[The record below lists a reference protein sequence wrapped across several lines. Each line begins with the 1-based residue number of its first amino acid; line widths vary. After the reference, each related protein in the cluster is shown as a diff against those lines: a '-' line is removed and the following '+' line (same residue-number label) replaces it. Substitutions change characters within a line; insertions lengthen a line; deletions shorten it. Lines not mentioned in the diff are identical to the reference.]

1 MSTVLRK
8 VLIVDDEKR
17 IAELIRSL
25 IHWEE
30 LGLTCIGLKMD
41 GEMAWETIREEHPDI
56 VITDI
61 RMPVMSGL
69 EMIRKA
75 REEEIPVDFI
85 VMSGYQEFEYAHTA
99 MQYGVESYLVKPV
112 DEEELNRCLAD
123 IRQRVQKEAELQEEN
138 RTLREKVEKS
148 EWILKQ
154 NFLRNIIEQ
163 RETSPDSEVD
173 LRGEIYRGV
182 DIKLDHIDP
191 RNSNVSQE
199 QFTLENVTKIIVDFL
214 QPQVEQLL
222 VCSKEYMHIYVLCC
236 YSEEADRQIGE
247 RISSL
252 LLQIKEHLRIMDQ
265 FHVTIGIGKA
275 KHVFSEIRFSILES
289 YIAVCNRIVYGT
301 GRLIWADSVF
311 LGENAGWSE
320 RERLVRQKIL
330 HDADALIAE
339 HIPSYV
345 HEIYGSRSELEQV
358 NMAAYYEGAEQTIDS
373 FFSHLGIEEEVRA
386 KLQKQVLNGIHH
398 CHRAVQL
405 SDLMAQFF
413 QGCIG
418 SAKEA
423 LESQLVKPVRMAQ
436 QYVEEHYR
444 EKILLED
451 VAEVVGL
458 NPVYFSALFKK
469 ETSLNF
475 STYLIDF
482 RMEKAKELLTT
493 TNDTISAI
501 AGAVGYPEQKYFSQ
515 QFKKVVGVK
524 PVIYRQL
531 HS

>member
-1 MSTVLRK
+1 MSEVRRR

-17 IAELIRSL
+17 IGELIRSL

-30 LGLTCIGLKMD
+30 LDLVCVGLNTD
-41 GEMAWETIREEHPDI
+41 GEMAWGTIQEERPDI

-69 EMIRKA
+69 EMIRKT
-75 REEEIPVDFI
+75 RENGIPVDFI

-112 DEEELNRCLAD
+112 DEEELNRCLAG
-123 IRQRVQKEAELQEEN
+123 IQQRVRKEAELQEEN
-138 RTLREKVEKS
+138 RTLREKVEKN

-163 RETSPDSEVD
+163 RETAGEGAVD
-173 LRGEIYRGV
+173 LHEEIYRGV

-191 RNSNVSQE
+191 RNSNASQE
-199 QFTLENVTKIIVDFL
+199 RITTENVKKIIVDLL

-222 VCSKEYMHIYVLCC
+222 VCDKEYMHIYVLCC
-236 YSEEADRQIGE
+236 CSEEADSQMGE
-247 RISSL
+247 SISTL
-252 LLQIKEHLRIMDQ
+252 LMQIKEHLRIMDQ
-265 FHVTIGIGKA
+265 FHVTIGIGRAKKA
-275 KHVFSEIRFSILES
+275 FSEIRFSILES

-301 GRLIWADSVF
+301 GRLIWADSVYF
-311 LGENAGWSE
+311 GDNPAWTQKEQLM
-320 RERLVRQKIL
+320 RQKII
-330 HDADALIAE
+330 HDADTLTAE
-339 HIPSYV
+339 HIPSYIQEV
-345 HEIYGSRSELEQV
+345 YGSRSELEHV
-358 NMAAYYEGAEQTIDS
+358 NMAAYYEGAGQTVDS
-373 FFSHLGIEEEVRA
+373 FFSHLDMDEETRE
-386 KLQKQVLNGIHH
+386 KLQKQVLNVLNH

-405 SDLMAQFF
+405 SDLISRFF
-413 QGCIG
+413 QECIS
-418 SAKEA
+418 SAREA
-423 LESQLVKPVRMAQ
+423 AESQLIKPVRMAQ
-436 QYVEEHYR
+436 QYVEDHYT
-444 EKILLED
+444 EKIMLED

-469 ETSLNF
+469 ETGLNF
-475 STYLIDF
+475 STYLINF

-493 TNDTISAI
+493 TNDTISVI

>member
-1 MSTVLRK
+1 MKDAVRK

-17 IAELIRSL
+17 IGELIRSL

-30 LGLTCIGLKMD
+30 LELICIGLKTD
-41 GEMAWETIREEHPDI
+41 GEMAWKTILEERPDI

-69 EMIRKA
+69 EMIRKT
-75 REEEIPVDFI
+75 REEGIPVDFI

-112 DEEELNRCLAD
+112 DEEELNRCLND
-123 IRQRVQKEAELQEEN
+123 IQQRVRKETGLQEEN
-138 RTLREKVEKS
+138 RTLKERVEKS

-163 RETSPDSEVD
+163 RVTADENAVD
-173 LRGEIYRGV
+173 LNGEIYRGV

-191 RNSNVSQE
+191 LNSNQSQE
-199 QFTLENVTKIIVDFL
+199 HFTTENVKKIIAEFL
-214 QPQVEQLL
+214 RPQVQQLL
-222 VCSKEYMHIYVLCC
+222 VCDKEYMHIYVLCC
-236 YSEEADRQIGE
+236 YSEESDMQIGE
-247 RISSL
+247 HISDL
-252 LLQIKEHLRIMDQ
+252 LLQIKEYLRMMDQ
-265 FHVTIGIGKA
+265 FHVTIGIGRA
-275 KHVFSEIRFSILES
+275 KHAFSEIRFSILES
-289 YIAVCNRIVYGT
+289 HIAVCNRIVYGT
-301 GRLIWADSVF
+301 GRLIWADSVY
-311 LGENAGWSE
+311 LGENPEWTE
-320 RERLVRQKIL
+320 RERQIRQKLL
-330 HDADALIAE
+330 HDTDALTAE
-339 HIPSYV
+339 HIPSYIQD
-345 HEIYGSRSELEQV
+345 IYGSRSILERV
-358 NMAAYYEGAEQTIDS
+358 NMAAYYEGVEQTVES
-373 FFSHLGIEEEVRA
+373 FFRHLGVDEDTRE
-386 KLQKQVLNGIHH
+386 KLQKQMLNGIYH

-405 SDLMAQFF
+405 SEFMSRFF
-413 QGCIG
+413 QECIG
-418 SAKEA
+418 LAKEA
-423 LESQLVKPVRMAQ
+423 VESQLVRPVRMAQ
-436 QYVEEHYR
+436 QYVEEHYA

-469 ETSLNF
+469 ESGQNF

-515 QFKKVVGVK
+515 QFKKVVGIK

>member
-1 MSTVLRK
+1 MSEVSRK

-17 IAELIRSL
+17 IGELIRSL

-30 LGLTCIGLKMD
+30 LDLICVGLKTD

-69 EMIRKA
+69 EMIRKT
-75 REEEIPVDFI
+75 REEGIPVDFI

-99 MQYGVESYLVKPV
+99 MQYGVEAYLVKPV
-112 DEEELNRCLAD
+112 DEDELNRCLAD
-123 IRQRVQKEAELQEEN
+123 IQRRARREIQLQEEN
-138 RTLREKVEKS
+138 RTLREKVQKS
-148 EWILKQ
+148 EWLLKQ
-154 NFLRNIIEQ
+154 NFLRNIIDQ
-163 RETSPDSEVD
+163 KETAVEGTVD
-173 LRGEIYRGV
+173 LKGEIYRGV
-182 DIKLDHIDP
+182 DIKLDRIDP
-191 RNSNVSQE
+191 RNSNSSQE
-199 QFTLENVTKIIVDFL
+199 STTISNVKKIIADFL
-214 QPQVEQLL
+214 QPRVEQLL
-222 VCSKEYMHIYVLCC
+222 ICDKEYMHIYVLCC
-236 YSEEADRQIGE
+236 YSEEMDRQIGE
-247 RISSL
+247 SISNL
-252 LLQIKEHLRIMDQ
+252 LLQIKEHLRMMDQ

-275 KHVFSEIRFSILES
+275 KRTFSEIRFSILEA
-289 YIAVCNRIVYGT
+289 YIAVCNRNVYGT
-301 GRLIWADSVF
+301 GRLIWADSVY
-311 LGENAGWSE
+311 LGDSAEWAE
-320 RERLVRQKIL
+320 KELQVRQKIL
-330 HDADALIAE
+330 HDVDTLTAE
-339 HIPSYV
+339 HMPSYIK
-345 HEIYGSRSELEQV
+345 ESYSSRSELEKV
-358 NMAAYYEGAEQTIDS
+358 NMSVYYENLDQTIDS
-373 FFSHLGIEEEVRA
+373 FFAHLGAEEESRV
-386 KLQKQVLNGIHH
+386 KLQKQIRNQIQH

-405 SDLMAQFF
+405 SELLSQFF
-413 QGCIG
+413 VQCIE
-418 SAKEA
+418 SAKMA
-423 LESQLVKPVRMAQ
+423 LESQLVRPVRMAQ
-436 QYVEEHYR
+436 QFVEEHYP

-475 STYLIDF
+475 STYLINF